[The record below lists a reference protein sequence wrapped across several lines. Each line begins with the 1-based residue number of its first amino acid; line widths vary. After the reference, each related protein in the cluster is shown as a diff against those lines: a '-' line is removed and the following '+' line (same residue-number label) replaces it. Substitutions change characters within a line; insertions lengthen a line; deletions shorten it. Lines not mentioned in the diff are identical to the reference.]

1 MTNEQIMEEVDKAIN
16 LGRRKAYLDI
26 YIIVSNM
33 YKKDKS
39 ESLKELL
46 NILRENLNT
55 EQVEV

>member
-16 LGRRKAYLDI
+16 LGRRKAYWDI
-26 YIIVSNM
+26 YIIVSSM
-33 YKKDKS
+33 YTKDKS

-46 NILRENLNT
+46 NILRENLNN